1 MMGTFDDVLY
11 AIRMPPNHVQTQIL
25 HVIQQ
30 PECSTVLYVHCVSGL
45 SKQQIKGEQITLP
58 GGIVYDQLFNLFSD
72 CKFVICIKISPS

>member
-11 AIRMPPNHVQTQIL
+11 AIQMPPNHVQTQIL
-25 HVIQQ
+25 IQQ

-45 SKQQIKGEQITLP
+45 SKQQIKGEQIILP